1 MKQMDDLEVTK
12 KLVQSRIAIYK
23 ECREKIDELRMRLT
37 IALKLQQEGKKVNTM
52 PIIKEIKQLQ
62 LRIEALA

>member
-1 MKQMDDLEVTK
+1 MNDLEVTK
-12 KLVQSRIAIYK
+12 KLVQSRIEIYK